1 MTSFL
6 PRQSRSFLRSRIKY
20 SAPLYVGLVLFY
32 TARFLTLLRGDPF
45 TWVFQVMSAIST
57 LMVPLAIFLSSQFL
71 RATPIWDS
79 LSAASKVMKSL
90 SVLFDGFRQ
99 QHRLKFFKYP
109 LDDLNERHWICG
121 QCRGENVKGLFS
133 LQIHKDDCKSLQGSC
148 TCNST
153 KRRRNAGNWE
163 VGLKTR
169 NIDRRRQSNRHP
181 M

>member
-1 MTSFL
+1 MTAEQKTFYEPQRDSTSMLHEFAQASNPVDL
-6 PRQSRSFLRSRIKY
+6 GLGSEEIDDFFSRQSRSFLRSRIKY

-121 QCRGENVKGLFS
+121 Q
-133 LQIHKDDCKSLQGSC
+133 
-148 TCNST
+148 
-153 KRRRNAGNWE
+153 
-163 VGLKTR
+163 
-169 NIDRRRQSNRHP
+169 
-181 M
+181 